1 MDIAELI
8 TKMSTP
14 PGPSGFETQA
24 AEIAEDLLRPYM
36 DEVRTD
42 VLGNVI
48 GVKRCGAENAVKLLL
63 DAHVDEIGLIVTGI
77 EEGFLRFATLGGVD
91 SRVLPSAEVKI
102 LTDPPIIG
110 VIATMPP
117 HVLKKDEM
125 EKAVKIDG
133 LFIDIGMSKE
143 EAEKAV
149 PLGTS
154 AVFNTTARTLG
165 ESMICGRALD
175 DRAGFA
181 AIIRAL
187 ELMGDAKLNIDLYV
201 MASAQEEVGTRGA
214 KTGAFSI
221 DPDYSIAVDVGHA
234 KTPDSKS
241 GETLVFGGGVAVAV
255 GPNMNRAFTEKIIKT
270 AEAHEIKHQ
279 IEVIARGESG
289 TNARS
294 IQISREGV
302 ATALFSIP
310 LKYMHTPVEVI
321 SLSDAE
327 DTARLICEA
336 VRSMKIGGA
345 E

>member
-8 TKMSTP
+8 IQMSTP
-14 PGPSGFETQA
+14 PGPAGFETRA
-24 AEIAEDLLRPYM
+24 AEIAEGFLKPYM
-36 DEVRTD
+36 DEVWKD

-48 GVKRCGAENAVKLLL
+48 GVKRCGAENAPKLLL

-77 EEGFLRFATLGGVD
+77 EDGFLRFATLGGVD
-91 SRVLPSAEVKI
+91 SRVLPAAEVKI
-102 LTDPPIIG
+102 LCDPPVMG
-110 VIATMPP
+110 VVATMPP

-133 LFIDIGMSKE
+133 LFIDVGLSKE
-143 EAEKAV
+143 DAERKI
-149 PLGTS
+149 PLGTP
-154 AVFNTTARTLG
+154 AVFNTTAQMLG

-187 ELMGDAKLNIDLYV
+187 ELIGYAKLNVDLYI

-221 DPDYSIAVDVGHA
+221 DPDYSIVIDVGHA
-234 KTPDSKS
+234 QTPDLKS
-241 GETLVFGGGVAVAV
+241 GDGLDLNSVAIAV
-255 GPNMNRAFTEKIIKT
+255 GPNMNRAFTDKIIKT

-302 ATALFSIP
+302 ATALLSIP

-321 SLSDAE
+321 SVSAAE

-336 VRSMKIGGA
+336 VKSMETGGVA
-345 E
+345 